1 MTPVE
6 LASLTWPATFILAA
20 TILFL
25 LLTAAAD
32 IGAGVRHLGTVA
44 LLVLL
49 VGFYTLPVL
58 TLPVRWLLT
67 LFGFAAPVGL
77 SLVSI
82 RMVIKS
88 T

>member
-1 MTPVE
+1 MTPFE
-6 LASLTWPATFILAA
+6 LASLIWPATFTLTAI
-20 TILFL
+20 ILFL

-32 IGAGVRHLGTVA
+32 FGTGVRRLGVVSF
-44 LLVLL
+44 LVLL